1 MHFYQ
6 RVIIHYTHFFL
17 PPLFPSGP
25 SLSYHHHPLS
35 WPMSVLLF
43 YALNHQQRCRT
54 ELKHRM
60 CCIYRIRHDPAA
72 CPGLFPLPIHILL
85 LFRSPFHFPL
95 ISHSCF
101 PCCCPYPVVRVH
113 LTCWGGAERGTRML
127 SWLFLVECVLARQ
140 GERDSERAGQ
150 RDVFISANMERLA
163 AFNGSRGNCFW

>member
-1 MHFYQ
+1 MREIPCNIETKIDEQHWKGEKSRHALLSEGNNSLHTLFC
-6 RVIIHYTHFFL
+6 RLSSRLVL
-17 PPLFPSGP
+17 PYPTTSTPSP
-25 SLSYHHHPLS
+25 PT
-35 WPMSVLLF
+35 SVLLF

-95 ISHSCF
+95 RSHSCF

-113 LTCWGGAERGTRML
+113 LTCWAGAERGTEDGQLIVSCSLRAGQT
-127 SWLFLVECVLARQ
+127 ER
-140 GERDSERAGQ
+140 ERDS
-150 RDVFISANMERLA
+150 
-163 AFNGSRGNCFW
+163 